1 MISKLLNMKNLFCMF
16 FLLLILPAL
25 VYPQK
30 KTKKDIIIA
39 SQIPEKQIKT
49 ISTDELVEKC
59 LNYPYIADVM
69 FAQNIPLMF
78 KYIRQ
83 EFNGFKELFE
93 RRDAAQ
99 VILNR
104 FLNFDFN
111 KINDYQED
119 YEKGLYVFKFCYLN
133 LLLAQDEIIN
143 RMGDNYNIINQI
155 NKKYSE
161 TDNES
166 LSPFRSLVTINF
178 VGYNVLK
185 YFENTELGKSSE
197 LLPLISAAQ
206 SINIASLDYVTFK
219 NLSEFVTTKIGGK

>member
-93 RRDAAQ
+93 RQDAAQ